1 MSIGKKLLVGVLLV
15 VLAVGAVGSISLAA
29 GKSDTG
35 TATAGF
41 VNGCRGFFGGAV
53 DSLAKLLNLKPDQ
66 IIEKRN
72 SGESLADI
80 AKDQGVPQDK
90 VVSTI
95 MKDRKKF
102 LDERVKAGQ
111 ITKEQ
116 EKLMLDRME
125 SRLNERI
132 TDPAVGPGA
141 GCGMNGAGCGQG
153 GCYGPGARGGAGSGV
168 NSGYRNAPLP
178 SANTSVNNI

>member
-1 MSIGKKLLVGVLLV
+1 MSIGKKLLVGLLLV
-15 VLAVGAVGSISLAA
+15 VLAVGAVAGISFAA
-29 GKSDTG
+29 GKSDSG

-41 VNGCRGFFGGAV
+41 ISGCRGFFGGAV
-53 DSLAKLLNLKPDQ
+53 DSLAKLLNLRPDQ

-90 VVSTI
+90 VISTI

-125 SRLNERI
+125 SRLEQRI
-132 TDPAVGPGA
+132 NDPAIGPGA
-141 GCGMNGAGCGQG
+141 GCGMGGARGPG
-153 GCYGPGARGGAGSGV
+153 GCCGGPGARGGAGFGM
-168 NSGYRNAPLP
+168 NGGYRNVP
-178 SANTSVNNI
+178 SSQTNVPVNNI